1 MAGEN
6 NSSIFHKFIA
16 KCFFLLKFRLT
27 DNQESILSED
37 VFRDFEVEWSR
48 TFPDSAGCVVVR
60 AVARAVVATEVARVS
75 DWDATL

>member
-1 MAGEN
+1 M
-6 NSSIFHKFIA
+6 
-16 KCFFLLKFRLT
+16 FFLLKFRLT

-37 VFRDFEVEWSR
+37 VFRDLEVEWSR